1 MKRTYDESTLPDLPP
16 LPTMAKGRKGI
27 KKVTRRKP
35 VSNPFLEPDS
45 PTVQEAGEVEVPSSS
60 QTNTA
65 SEVNIESTPDQAQES
80 PGGAP

>member
-1 MKRTYDESTLPDLPP
+1 
-16 LPTMAKGRKGI
+16 MAKGRKGI

-60 QTNTA
+60 PYCRG
-65 SEVNIESTPDQAQES
+65 NILLYVIATSGSMTTY
-80 PGGAP
+80 